1 MPAHA
6 LCCPLRA
13 PVRPCTNLRYWVLL
27 YGGRNAEHYG
37 YKDGLHTIRALGQG
51 ENWLN
56 FLASAP
62 FAFQGERRKWEGYHG
77 QCPEKAVPRAISLSC
92 ASGEDE
98 KSKAPKSEKSGCYP
112 VQDQRL
118 FFNGEIWLWELRWES
133 TVEEAVSESSPRHRG
148 EAGGMW

>member
-1 MPAHA
+1 MPSHA
-6 LCCPLRA
+6 LCCPVRA
-13 PVRPCTNLRYWVLL
+13 PVRPCTNLRYWVLF
-27 YGGRNAEHYG
+27 YGVCNAEHYG
-37 YKDGLHTIRALGQG
+37 CKDGLHTIRALGQG

-77 QCPEKAVPRAISLSC
+77 QCPAKAVPRAISLSC

-98 KSKAPKSEKSGCYP
+98 KSEAPKSEKSGCYP

-133 TVEEAVSESSPRHRG
+133 TVEEAVSESFPRHRG